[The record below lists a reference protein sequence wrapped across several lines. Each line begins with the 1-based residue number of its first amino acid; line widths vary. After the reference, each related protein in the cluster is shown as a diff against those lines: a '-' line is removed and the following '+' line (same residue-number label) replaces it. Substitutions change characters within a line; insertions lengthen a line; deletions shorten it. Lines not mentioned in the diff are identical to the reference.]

1 MADTEKEPDLDAAY
15 GLDGPDANKALYRAW
30 AASYDADFV
39 AASGY
44 RLARRV
50 AEKFVEAGGQGPV
63 LDVGCGTGQMAE
75 FLPASMVVDG
85 LDLSPD
91 MLKVAGEKGRY
102 RTLFER
108 DVTLDLGL
116 PRASYA
122 GWVSAGTFTHG
133 HVGPA
138 ALPRLVG
145 LLQRGGIGVFSG
157 NSEFFAAAGF
167 EAVLRDMVAQRVID
181 DLIIDEEMIYENQ
194 ASAPKGHGQ
203 DRGKLITFRAI

>member
-1 MADTEKEPDLDAAY
+1 MADTEKEPDLDTAY

-63 LDVGCGTGQMAE
+63 LDVGCGTGQVAD

-91 MLKVAGEKGRY
+91 MLKVAGGKGRY

-108 DVTLDLGL
+108 DVTLDLDL

-133 HVGPA
+133 HVGPVCLPELVRIA
-138 ALPRLVG
+138 RPGALFALTVNAEVYDAEGFGSAFARLVAHDRITPLNFRHVRYYEGVDHEHAEDTG
-145 LLQRGGIGVFSG
+145 LL
-157 NSEFFAAAGF
+157 A
-167 EAVLRDMVAQRVID
+167 L
-181 DLIIDEEMIYENQ
+181 
-194 ASAPKGHGQ
+194 
-203 DRGKLITFRAI
+203 FRKR